1 MRFHPVFHEEGV
13 ISMVRPLTVIVALLF
28 VSIAAAGCPVAH
40 AQSAAAV
47 TPAQEA
53 AIEAGIKELST
64 QWSTAILK
72 KDATILERIW
82 APDFVS
88 VEPSGERVT
97 KADGIAALKAGTRQ
111 PTVSEAT
118 SIDVRVYGGGTV
130 AVDIGDYREAGK
142 DDAGKPYDRRS
153 RFTNVWV
160 LRDGTWRCVTAH
172 ASVLEPKR

>member
-1 MRFHPVFHEEGV
+1 
-13 ISMVRPLTVIVALLF
+13 MVRPLTGLF
-28 VSIAAAGCPVAH
+28 VFVLASVAAAVGPNAL
-40 AQSAAAV
+40 AQSAGTV

-53 AIEAGIKELST
+53 AIEAGIKDLSM

-72 KDATILERIW
+72 KDAAILERIW

-88 VEPSGERVT
+88 VEPSGERST
-97 KADGIAALKAGTRQ
+97 KADGIAALKAGKDQ
-111 PTVSEAT
+111 PTLSEAT

-142 DDAGKPYDRRS
+142 DKDGKPYDRRS

-160 LRDGTWRCVTAH
+160 LKDGAWRCVTAH
-172 ASVLEPKR
+172 ASVLAPGPVVR